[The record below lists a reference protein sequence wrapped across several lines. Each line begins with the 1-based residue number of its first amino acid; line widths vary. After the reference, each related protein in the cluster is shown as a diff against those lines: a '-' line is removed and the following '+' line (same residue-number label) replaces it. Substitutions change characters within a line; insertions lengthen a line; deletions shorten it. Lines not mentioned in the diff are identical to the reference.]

1 MHTKVE
7 NGEVT
12 YLSVAQSV
20 IRMSLDCS
28 LKFAC
33 LNIIARVCTSS
44 CLVVAYRKTS
54 VMRAFLV
61 HD

>member
-7 NGEVT
+7 DGEVA
-12 YLSVAQSV
+12 YLNVAQSV

-33 LNIIARVCTSS
+33 LNTIARVCTST

-54 VMRAFLV
+54 VMRAVLV
-61 HD
+61 QD